1 MIAVNAMFI
10 TFFLMQNFKI
20 LTHTHH
26 TWQNIVLKNAYLVR
40 LMINLPEELSSQ
52 YISTFS
58 LTFSCDNSS
67 ALLRISFQNRVTTAI
82 NEHWLSQQLYIPL
95 IIKVIININQNYI
108 DFENCK
114 AGIFGVNFIFTIF
127 ASSIWLQSQQ
137 NMTRQH
143 RLYWQ

>member
-1 MIAVNAMFI
+1 
-10 TFFLMQNFKI
+10 
-20 LTHTHH
+20 
-26 TWQNIVLKNAYLVR
+26 
-40 LMINLPEELSSQ
+40 MINLPEELSSQ

-114 AGIFGVNFIFTIF
+114 AGIFGVNFSFTIF
-127 ASSIWLQSQQ
+127 ASSI
-137 NMTRQH
+137 
-143 RLYWQ
+143 